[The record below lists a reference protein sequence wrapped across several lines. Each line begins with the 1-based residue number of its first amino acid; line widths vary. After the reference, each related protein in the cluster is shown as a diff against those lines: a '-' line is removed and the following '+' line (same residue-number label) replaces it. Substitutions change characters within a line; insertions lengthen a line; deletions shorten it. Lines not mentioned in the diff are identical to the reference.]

1 MAESKTGAVFVWMK
15 SAGGI
20 TVTLSILIAIIAGID
35 SGPYIIVNTI
45 VTGGMLAL
53 VAMGL
58 ALIFGVMNI
67 PMFAHGEFFM
77 IGSLAAYYIFTPLT
91 EYLNTSP
98 NSLLAAIAPLI
109 AILGAMIVG
118 AVAGLLCEL
127 LIFSQLRK
135 RSSENWVMNSFL
147 LTVGLSVVLINA
159 HQLLFGT
166 EFKGIVRYW
175 GGRPLEIMGVFVSR
189 DRILAFV
196 LAMIV
201 VGVFWLFMK
210 YTNTGRA
217 IRAVSQDQSGALMV
231 GININGILLLTMA
244 LGCGLSAIAGA
255 GLLFLY
261 PSYPTVG
268 LEPLYLAWFVVI
280 LVGLGN
286 TAFALV
292 GGFIVALIK
301 ALTVEYI
308 GAGWDFVIP
317 SLLITIVLVFKP
329 SGLFGSEVRGVLD
342 L

>member
-1 MAESKTGAVFVWMK
+1 MTESKINAVFTWMK
-15 SAGGI
+15 TAGGI
-20 TVTLSILIAIIAGID
+20 TVTLSIIIAIIATID
-35 SGPYIIVNTI
+35 NGPYIIVNTI

-58 ALIFGVMNI
+58 ALIFGVLNI
-67 PMFAHGEFFM
+67 PQFAHGEFFM
-77 IGSLAAYYIFTPLT
+77 IGSLTAYYIFTPLA
-91 EYLNTSP
+91 EYLNTHPS
-98 NSLLAAIAPLI
+98 SLLAAIAPLI
-109 AILGAMIVG
+109 AISG
-118 AVAGLLCEL
+118 AVIAGAIGGFLCEL

-135 RSSENWVMNSFL
+135 RSRENWVMNSFL
-147 LTVGLSVVLINA
+147 LTVGLSVFLINA

-166 EFKGIVRYW
+166 EFKGIIRYW
-175 GGRPLEIMGVFVSR
+175 GGRPLEIMGAFVSR
-189 DRILAFV
+189 DRILVFV
-196 LAMIV
+196 LAMVV

-210 YTNTGRA
+210 YTNTGQA
-217 IRAVSQDQSGALMV
+217 IRAVSQDETGALMV
-231 GININGILLLTMA
+231 GININGILMLTMA
-244 LGCGLSAIAGA
+244 LGCALAAIAGA
-255 GLLFLY
+255 SLLFLY
-261 PSYPTVG
+261 PSYPAVG

-301 ALTVEYI
+301 VLTVAYI
-308 GAGWDFVIP
+308 GAGWDFVVP

>member
-1 MAESKTGAVFVWMK
+1 MK

-20 TVTLSILIAIIAGID
+20 TITLSVIIAIVAGLD
-35 SGPYIIVNTI
+35 RGPYIIVNTI

-77 IGSLAAYYIFTPLT
+77 IGSLTAYYIFTPLA
-91 EYLNTSP
+91 EYLSTSP
-98 NSLLAAIAPLI
+98 NALLATTAPLI
-109 AILGAMIVG
+109 AIFG
-118 AVAGLLCEL
+118 AVISGTIGGVLCEL

-147 LTVGLSVVLINA
+147 LTVGLSVVLVNA

-166 EFKGIVRYW
+166 EFKGIIKYW
-175 GGRPLEIMGVFVSR
+175 GGRPLEIMGVFISR

-196 LAMIV
+196 LAMVV
-201 VGVFWLFMK
+201 VGIFWLFMK
-210 YTNTGRA
+210 YTSTGRA
-217 IRAVSQDQSGALMV
+217 IRAVSQDQTGALMV
-231 GININGILLLTMA
+231 GININAILMLTMA

-261 PSYPTVG
+261 PSYPAVG
-268 LEPLYLAWFVVI
+268 MEPLYLAWFVVI

-292 GGFIVALIK
+292 GGFIVALLK

-308 GAGWDFVIP
+308 GAGWDFVVP

>member
-1 MAESKTGAVFVWMK
+1 MAESKTGELMAWMK

-20 TVTLSILIAIIAGID
+20 TVTLSIIIAIVAGID
-35 SGPYIIVNTI
+35 RGPYIIVNTI

-53 VAMGL
+53 VAVGL

-67 PMFAHGEFFM
+67 PTFAHGEFFM
-77 IGSLAAYYIFTPLT
+77 IGSLTAYYIFTPLS
-91 EYLNTSP
+91 EYLGSNPNT
-98 NSLLAAIAPLI
+98 LLAAIAPLL
-109 AILGAMIVG
+109 AILGAVITG
-118 AVAGLLCEL
+118 TLGGILCEL
-127 LIFSQLRK
+127 LVFSQLRK

-147 LTVGLSVVLINA
+147 LTAGLSVVLINA

-166 EFKGIVRYW
+166 EFKGIVKYW
-175 GGRPLEIMGVFVSR
+175 GGRPFEIMGVFISR

-196 LAMIV
+196 LAMVV
-201 VGVFWLFMK
+201 VGIFWLFMK

-217 IRAVSQDQSGALMV
+217 IRAVSQDQTGAQMV
-231 GININGILLLTMA
+231 GININAILMLTMA
-244 LGCGLSAIAGA
+244 LGCALTAIAGA

-261 PSYPTVG
+261 PSYPAMG
-268 LEPLYLAWFVVI
+268 MEPLYMAWFVVI

-292 GGFIVALIK
+292 GGFIVALLK
-301 ALTVEYI
+301 SLTVEYI
-308 GAGWDFVIP
+308 GAGWDFVVP
-317 SLLITIVLVFKP
+317 SLLIVIVLVFKP

>member
-1 MAESKTGAVFVWMK
+1 MAESKTGALFAWMK
-15 SAGGI
+15 SAGGL
-20 TVTLSILIAIIAGID
+20 TVFLSIIAAIAAGIH

-77 IGSLAAYYIFTPLT
+77 IGSLTAYYIFTPLA
-91 EYLNTSP
+91 EYLSASP
-98 NSLLAAIAPLI
+98 SALFAAVAPLI
-109 AILGAMIVG
+109 AIFG
-118 AVAGLLCEL
+118 AVIAGTIGGVLCEL
-127 LIFSQLRK
+127 LVFSQLRK

-147 LTVGLSVVLINA
+147 LTVGLSVVLVNA

-166 EFKGIVRYW
+166 EFKGIVKYW
-175 GGRPLEIMGVFVSR
+175 GGRPLEIMGVFISR

-196 LAMIV
+196 LAMVV
-201 VGVFWLFMK
+201 VGIFWLFMK

-217 IRAVSQDQSGALMV
+217 IRAVSQDQTGALMV
-231 GININGILLLTMA
+231 GININGILMLTMA
-244 LGCGLSAIAGA
+244 LGCMLSAIAGA
-255 GLLFLY
+255 SLLFLY
-261 PSYPTVG
+261 PSYPAVG
-268 LEPLYLAWFVVI
+268 MEPLYLAWFVVI

-286 TAFALV
+286 TAYALV
-292 GGFIVALIK
+292 GGFIVALLK

-308 GAGWDFVIP
+308 GAGWDFVVP
-317 SLLITIVLVFKP
+317 SLLITFVLVFKP

>member
-1 MAESKTGAVFVWMK
+1 M
-15 SAGGI
+15 
-20 TVTLSILIAIIAGID
+20 
-35 SGPYIIVNTI
+35 
-45 VTGGMLAL
+45 
-53 VAMGL
+53 
-58 ALIFGVMNI
+58 
-67 PMFAHGEFFM
+67 
-77 IGSLAAYYIFTPLT
+77 
-91 EYLNTSP
+91 
-98 NSLLAAIAPLI
+98 
-109 AILGAMIVG
+109 
-118 AVAGLLCEL
+118 CEL

-147 LTVGLSVVLINA
+147 LTVGLSVVLVNA

-196 LAMIV
+196 LAMVV

-217 IRAVSQDQSGALMV
+217 IRAVSQDQTGALMV

-244 LGCGLSAIAGA
+244 LGCALSAIAGA

-261 PSYPTVG
+261 PSYPAVG

-292 GGFIVALIK
+292 GGFIVALLK

-308 GAGWDFVIP
+308 GAGWDFVVP

>member
-1 MAESKTGAVFVWMK
+1 MAQSKTGAIVNWMK
-15 SAGGI
+15 TAGGI
-20 TVTLSILIAIIAGID
+20 TVTLSIIVAIIAGID
-35 SGPYIIVNTI
+35 TGPYIIVNTI

-77 IGSLAAYYIFTPLT
+77 IGSLTAYYIFTPLA
-91 EYLNTSP
+91 EYLNTNPS
-98 NSLLAAIAPLI
+98 SLLAAVAPLI
-109 AILGAMIVG
+109 AIFG
-118 AVAGLLCEL
+118 AVLAGTLGGVLCEL

-147 LTVGLSVVLINA
+147 LTVGLSVVLVNA

-189 DRILAFV
+189 DRLLAFV
-196 LAMIV
+196 LAMLV

-217 IRAVSQDQSGALMV
+217 IRAVSQDQTGALMV

-244 LGCGLSAIAGA
+244 LGCMLSAIAGA

-261 PSYPTVG
+261 PSYPAVG

-292 GGFIVALIK
+292 GGFIVALLK

>member
-1 MAESKTGAVFVWMK
+1 MAHSKTGALITWMK

-20 TVTLSILIAIIAGID
+20 TITLSIIIAIVAGMD
-35 SGPYIIVNTI
+35 RGPYIIVNTI

-67 PMFAHGEFFM
+67 PNFAHGEFFM
-77 IGSLAAYYIFTPLT
+77 IGSLTAYYIFTPIA

-98 NSLLAAIAPLI
+98 SSLLSALAPLI
-109 AILGAMIVG
+109 AICG
-118 AVAGLLCEL
+118 AVVTGTIGGVLCEL
-127 LIFSQLRK
+127 LVFSQLRK

-147 LTVGLSVVLINA
+147 LTVGLSVVLINT

-166 EFKGIVRYW
+166 EFKGIVKYW
-175 GGRPLEIMGVFVSR
+175 GGRPLEIMGVFISR
-189 DRILAFV
+189 DRILVFI
-196 LAMIV
+196 LAMAV
-201 VGVFWLFMK
+201 VGIFWLFMK

-217 IRAVSQDQSGALMV
+217 IRAVSQDQTGALMV
-231 GININGILLLTMA
+231 GININGILMLTLA
-244 LGCGLSAIAGA
+244 LGCALAAIAGA

-261 PSYPTVG
+261 PSYPAVG
-268 LEPLYLAWFVVI
+268 MEPLYMAWFVVI

-292 GGFIVALIK
+292 GGFIVALLK

-308 GAGWDFVIP
+308 GAGWDFVVP
-317 SLLITIVLVFKP
+317 SLLITIVLVFRP